1 MGVAGIVLIK
11 NELNSTFQAMAGYAN
26 MRVVLQG
33 GGVWCVQKCDR
44 ILEPNCLGDIKINR
58 EKSY

>member
-26 MRVVLQG
+26 MRCALQG
-33 GGVWCVQKCDR
+33 GGVCVVSAEMR
-44 ILEPNCLGDIKINR
+44 PLEDIKINR
-58 EKSY
+58 E